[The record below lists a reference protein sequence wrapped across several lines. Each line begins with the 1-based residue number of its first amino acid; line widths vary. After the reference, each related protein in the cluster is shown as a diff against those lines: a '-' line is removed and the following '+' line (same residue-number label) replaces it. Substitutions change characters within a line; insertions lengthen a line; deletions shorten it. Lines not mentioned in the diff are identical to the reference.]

1 MLRKIMKKFL
11 NTFIFCILIFTLTL
25 TTFSCANLLDALKD
39 AFPPPGKAGE
49 DIQNENPT
57 EPNKPTTDGNENIP
71 TKEYKSWAKVKI
83 NILGEF
89 SDNCYAIPTRR
100 NFTQDKDVYTC
111 GANYNEE
118 FYIIIEVYDKKTNK
132 IIYIQ
137 DNLISEGKI
146 TEINIDLKR
155 YNLEVTINGD
165 YTKYTN
171 PLFSTNMYNT
181 GIIYDIP
188 SNNFTIQIY
197 YTDEYYHSYGS
208 VHKCVLFSDIND
220 NFKTARRMEF
230 ASTGELDYYIS
241 DFAEANHISSECKDA
256 TVTLNVIEKIDL
268 LPVEE
273 FLYFEDYEYSP
284 TDTLSKHFR
293 FEYKYFHQNP
303 VFCIPIGDET
313 DGNFIKCLGKCS
325 DSTISNHYGHF
336 YRLLESINPEAYKKI
351 DWVHAN
357 QTTELHNYIKQI
369 IDYLQDEK
377 GLTVYNI
384 PDFLKKDNNNNV
396 DNPSTNEGNTSGE
409 DEGSSETPEGKA
421 KLKLTLTG
429 ENADLYYLECKS
441 EKTGILLEQE
451 DGLFV
456 HTTTENE
463 EITVRIMLMKKEN
476 NECYTST
483 FTTIKDG
490 ELKEEIVEIAKYNVE
505 VVINGDY
512 SKYENPKISVNPIGS
527 CSDVSEFSAYDIN
540 EKNITVFYITS
551 NHVGPTGFVLFN
563 DTENDNFEVSRLYN
577 GTDYDLSFITSATY
591 KDNNTMDAIV
601 SLDIL
606 ESINL
611 LDESQ
616 IILGE
621 TVEYTPSDETTKYF
635 RFEQRSD
642 SKWTFIV
649 PIGTGS
655 DGDFITCYFC
665 ENNLEGHNGDHLS
678 NFFNII
684 RNSNVEEFDF
694 AQRNQTTEWHDYF
707 KQIIAYLQDKKGLTV
722 QNIPDFLQD

>member
-1 MLRKIMKKFL
+1 MKKFL

-25 TTFSCANLLDALKD
+25 TTFSCANLIDALKD

-591 KDNNTMDAIV
+591 KDNNTMDSIV

-616 IILGE
+616 MILGE
-621 TVEYTPSDETTKYF
+621 AVDYNPSDETTKYF

-642 SKWTFIV
+642 TKWTFIV
-649 PIGTGS
+649 PAGTGS
-655 DGDFITCYFC
+655 DGEFITCYFC
-665 ENNLEGHNGDHLS
+665 ENNLEGHNNDHLF
-678 NFFNII
+678 NLFNII
-684 RNSNVEEFDF
+684 RSFNVEEFDF
-694 AQRNQTTEWHDYF
+694 AQRNQTTEWHNYI
-707 KQIIAYLQDKKGLTV
+707 KQIIDYLQDEKGLTV
-722 QNIPDFLQD
+722 QNIPDFLQE

>member
-1 MLRKIMKKFL
+1 MY
-11 NTFIFCILIFTLTL
+11 
-25 TTFSCANLLDALKD
+25 SA
-39 AFPPPGKAGE
+39 
-49 DIQNENPT
+49 
-57 EPNKPTTDGNENIP
+57 
-71 TKEYKSWAKVKI
+71 
-83 NILGEF
+83 
-89 SDNCYAIPTRR
+89 
-100 NFTQDKDVYTC
+100 
-111 GANYNEE
+111 
-118 FYIIIEVYDKKTNK
+118 TNK
-132 IIYIQ
+132 ILYIQ

-171 PLFSTNMYNT
+171 PLFSTSMYNT

-241 DFAEANHISSECKDA
+241 DFADANYISSECKDA

-336 YRLLESINPEAYKKI
+336 YRLLESINSEAYKKI

-369 IDYLQDEK
+369 ITYLQDEK

-396 DNPSTNEGNTSGE
+396 DNPSTNEGNQGNTSDSNTE
-409 DEGSSETPEGKA
+409 NKYETITKIESGNA
-421 KLKLTLTG
+421 VINVNLTG
-429 ENADLYYLECKS
+429 INSDLYYVLCEGT
-441 EKTGILLEQE
+441 EKPYSQQE
-451 DGLFV
+451 NLFMFDTV
-456 HTTTENE
+456 ENE
-463 EITVRIMLMKKEN
+463 EFEVRLSLYRKDN
-476 NECYTST
+476 NEYFTST
-483 FTTIKDG
+483 FSTLKDG
-490 ELKEEIVEIAKYNVE
+490 EQKDVIVEIAKYNVE

-512 SKYENPKISVNPIGS
+512 SKYENPKISVNPIRNA
-527 CSDVSEFSAYDIN
+527 SDIGEFSIYNIN

-551 NHVGPTGFVLFN
+551 NHEEPTNFILFN
-563 DTENDNFEVSRLYN
+563 DIDDDDTIIYRDWN
-577 GTDYDLSFITSATY
+577 GNDYDLSLRTSATY

-611 LDESQ
+611 LNESQ
-616 IILGE
+616 MILSE
-621 TVEYTPSDETTKYF
+621 AVDYNPSDETTKYF

-642 SKWTFIV
+642 TRWTFLI
-649 PIGTGS
+649 PAGAGS
-655 DGDFITCYFC
+655 DGEFITCYFC
-665 ENNLEGHNGDHLS
+665 ENNLEGHSGDHLW
-678 NFFNII
+678 NLLNII
-684 RNSNVEEFDF
+684 GISHNEEFDF
-694 AQRNQTTEWHDYF
+694 AQRNQTTEWHNYI
-707 KQIIAYLQDKKGLTV
+707 KQIITYLQDEKGLTV
-722 QNIPDFLQD
+722 QNIHDFLQD

>member
-1 MLRKIMKKFL
+1 MKKFL

-25 TTFSCANLLDALKD
+25 TTFSCANLIDALKD
-39 AFPPPGKAGE
+39 AFPPPGKAEE

-111 GANYNEE
+111 DANYNEE

-241 DFAEANHISSECKDA
+241 DFADAKHISSECKDA

-351 DWVHAN
+351 DWVYAN
-357 QTTELHNYIKQI
+357 QTTEWHNYIKQI

-396 DNPSTNEGNTSGE
+396 DNPSTNEGNQGNTSGE

-490 ELKEEIVEIAKYNVE
+490 ELREEIVEIAKYNVE

-563 DTENDNFEVSRLYN
+563 DTENDNVEVSRLYN

-649 PIGTGS
+649 PAGTGS

-678 NFFNII
+678 KFFNII

-694 AQRNQTTEWHDYF
+694 AQRNQTTEWHNYI
-707 KQIIAYLQDKKGLTV
+707 KQIITYLQDEKGLTV

>member
-1 MLRKIMKKFL
+1 MKKFL
-11 NTFIFCILIFTLTL
+11 NTFIFCILIFTFTL
-25 TTFSCANLLDALKD
+25 TTFSCANLIDALKD

-273 FLYFEDYEYSP
+273 FLYFEDYEYNP

-303 VFCIPIGDET
+303 VFCIPMGDET

-369 IDYLQDEK
+369 ISYLQDEK

-384 PDFLKKDNNNNV
+384 PDFLKNDNN
-396 DNPSTNEGNTSGE
+396 DNIDKPSTNEGNQGNTSGE

-563 DTENDNFEVSRLYN
+563 DTENDNVEVSRLYN

-678 NFFNII
+678 KFFNII

-694 AQRNQTTEWHDYF
+694 AQRNQTTEWHNYI
-707 KQIIAYLQDKKGLTV
+707 KQIITYLQDEKGLTV

>member
-1 MLRKIMKKFL
+1 MKKFL

-181 GIIYDIP
+181 GSIYDIP

-377 GLTVYNI
+377 GLTVQNI

-396 DNPSTNEGNTSGE
+396 DKPSTNEGNQGNTSGE

-563 DTENDNFEVSRLYN
+563 DTENDNVEVSRLYN

-678 NFFNII
+678 KFFNII

-694 AQRNQTTEWHDYF
+694 AQRNQTTEWHNYV
-707 KQIIAYLQDKKGLTV
+707 KQLITYLQDEKGLTV

>member
-1 MLRKIMKKFL
+1 MKKLFQFL
-11 NTFIFCILIFTLTL
+11 FFTFFIFTLTL
-25 TTFSCANLLDALKD
+25 TTFSCANIIDALKE
-39 AFPPPGKAGE
+39 AFPPPGKSGE
-49 DIQNENPT
+49 NIQNENT
-57 EPNKPTTDGNENIP
+57 EPEKPNTDGNENIP

-146 TEINIDLKR
+146 TEINIDLKK

-396 DNPSTNEGNTSGE
+396 DNPSTNEGNQGNTSG
-409 DEGSSETPEGKA
+409 DNEGSSGTPEGKA

-429 ENADLYYLECKS
+429 ENADLYYLECRS

-616 IILGE
+616 IILGK

-678 NFFNII
+678 KFFNII

-694 AQRNQTTEWHDYF
+694 AQRNQTTEWHNYI
-707 KQIIAYLQDKKGLTV
+707 KQIIAYLQDEKGLTV
-722 QNIPDFLQD
+722 NNIPDFLQN

>member
-1 MLRKIMKKFL
+1 MKKFL

-57 EPNKPTTDGNENIP
+57 EPNKPSTDGNENIP

-273 FLYFEDYEYSP
+273 FLYFEDYEYST

-303 VFCIPIGDET
+303 VFCTPIGDGT

-396 DNPSTNEGNTSGE
+396 DNPSTNEGNQGNTSGE

-476 NECYTST
+476 NECYTNT

-551 NHVGPTGFVLFN
+551 NHVEPTGFVLFN
-563 DTENDNFEVSRLYN
+563 DTENDNVEVSRLYN

-642 SKWTFIV
+642 TKWTFIV
-649 PIGTGS
+649 PAGTGS
-655 DGDFITCYFC
+655 DGEFITCYFC
-665 ENNLEGHNGDHLS
+665 ENNLEGHNNDHLF

-684 RNSNVEEFDF
+684 RSFNVEEFDF
-694 AQRNQTTEWHDYF
+694 AQRNQTTEWHNYI
-707 KQIIAYLQDKKGLTV
+707 KQIITYLQDEKGLTV

>member
-1 MLRKIMKKFL
+1 MKKFL

-25 TTFSCANLLDALKD
+25 TTFSCANLIDALKD

-57 EPNKPTTDGNENIP
+57 EPNKPSTDGNENIP

-241 DFAEANHISSECKDA
+241 DFADANHISSECKDS

-396 DNPSTNEGNTSGE
+396 DNPSTNEGNQGNTSGE

-563 DTENDNFEVSRLYN
+563 DTENDNVEVSRLYN

-665 ENNLEGHNGDHLS
+665 ENNLEGHNGDHLW
-678 NFFNII
+678 NLLNII
-684 RNSNVEEFDF
+684 GISHNEEFDF
-694 AQRNQTTEWHDYF
+694 AQRNQTTEWHNYI
-707 KQIIAYLQDKKGLTV
+707 KQIITYLQDEKGLTV

>member
-1 MLRKIMKKFL
+1 MKKFL